1 MAKAENNHLSWLTMT
16 VTPSVFILV
25 LAAGRSER
33 FGGDK
38 LLTDFRSEP
47 LLRHALRAASEA
59 CPGGVVLVTGHRARQ
74 VAQAADGF
82 ADRCVLNEDFELG
95 MGTSIARGVA
105 ACRGEADAILV
116 HLADQPLVTGTHLR
130 TLIERWSGAPDEI
143 VASQYAGRLGP
154 PAMFGSAV
162 FDDLCALRG
171 DRGARDLLGSSDYRV
186 YAVDCAAAALDID
199 TPADLAACLTAP
211 G

>member
-1 MAKAENNHLSWLTMT
+1 MSPRRTT
-16 VTPSVFILV
+16 QIVV
-25 LAAGRSER
+25 LAAGRARR

-38 LLTDFRSEP
+38 LLTDFRGEP
-47 LLRHALRAASEA
+47 LLRHALRAAGDA
-59 CPGGVVLVTGHRARQ
+59 CPGSVVLVTGHRAQQ
-74 VAQAADGF
+74 VVEVAEGF

-105 ACRGEADAILV
+105 ACRSEAEAILV
-116 HLADQPLVTGTHLR
+116 HLADQPLVTGAHLR
-130 TLIERWSGAPDEI
+130 ALIEQWSRAPDEI

-154 PAMFGSAV
+154 PALFGSAV
-162 FDDLCALRG
+162 FDDLCALCG

-186 YAVDCAAAALDID
+186 HAVDCAAAALDID

>member
-1 MAKAENNHLSWLTMT
+1 MT
-16 VTPSVFILV
+16 VRPSVFILV

-38 LLTDFRSEP
+38 LLTDFRGEP

-59 CPGGVVLVTGHRARQ
+59 RPGEVVLVTGHRAQQ
-74 VAQAADGF
+74 VAEAADGF
-82 ADRCVLNEDFELG
+82 ADRCVRNEHFELG
-95 MGTSIARGVA
+95 MGTSIACGVA
-105 ACRGEADAILV
+105 SCRHEADAILV
-116 HLADQPLVTGTHLR
+116 HLADQPLVNGAHLR
-130 TLIERWSGAPDEI
+130 ALIERWSGAPDEI
-143 VASQYAGRLGP
+143 VASHYAGRLGP
-154 PAMFGSAV
+154 PALFGSAV